1 MTNVGGLPCP
11 HCPAADFK
19 LLLDKNY
26 FFIFKKLIFVEK
38 GMKVSVNET
47 GGVVVIKL
55 TGQLMGGTD
64 ALKINDELFDL
75 LEKGKNKIIVDLEEV
90 SWINSSGLGILIG
103 MITRVRKEKGEM
115 VLINI
120 AEKIKEIL
128 RVTKLESIFKVYD
141 SLEDAMETYK

>member
-1 MTNVGGLPCP
+1 
-11 HCPAADFK
+11 
-19 LLLDKNY
+19 
-26 FFIFKKLIFVEK
+26 
-38 GMKVSVNET
+38 MKVSVNET